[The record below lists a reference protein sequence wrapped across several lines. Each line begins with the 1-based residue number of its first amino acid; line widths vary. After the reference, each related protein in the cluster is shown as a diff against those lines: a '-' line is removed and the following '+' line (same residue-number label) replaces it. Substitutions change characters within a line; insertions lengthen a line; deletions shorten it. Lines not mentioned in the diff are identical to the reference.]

1 MLNRTGDLTRWLW
14 RAAIAAALAVLWG
27 CAELP
32 PPTGAA
38 ALPGIPPGEARIWIY
53 RDYEPYQTLAR
64 PYVRLNDRVVG
75 ISEPGGAFYRNVSPG
90 VYRTTVDTYGYD
102 VNQFADVPLAAGQTA
117 YVKIESLKFW
127 WGRNRSSSGYDTFY
141 TRLIPPELAQGEVA
155 RSPFY
160 GGG

>member
-1 MLNRTGDLTRWLW
+1 MAHWLSH
-14 RAAIAAALAVLWG
+14 AAIAAALTVLWG

-32 PPTGAA
+32 LPTRAV
-38 ALPGIPPGEARIWIY
+38 ALPAMPAGEARIWIY

-75 ISEPGGAFYRNVSPG
+75 ISEPGGAFYRDVSPG
-90 VYRTTVDTYGYD
+90 IYRTTVDTYGFD

-117 YVKIESLKFW
+117 FVKVESLKFW

-141 TRLIPPELAQGEVA
+141 TRLIPPELAQAEVS